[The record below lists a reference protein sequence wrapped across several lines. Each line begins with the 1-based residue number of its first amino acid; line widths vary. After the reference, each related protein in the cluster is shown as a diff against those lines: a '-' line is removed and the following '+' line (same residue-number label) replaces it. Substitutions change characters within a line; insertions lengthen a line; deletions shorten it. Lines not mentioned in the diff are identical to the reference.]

1 MGFNKLR
8 TLWHFS
14 DLFLWPA
21 KSASG
26 AKIKI
31 SNQSALRL
39 YRGAK
44 TAEESNRVTTLY
56 GLIHAEIPRELI
68 QRELLITHCYVLHQ
82 NIYTPQKPK
91 HRQKKVI
98 ILKRQKCAT
107 IGKRIGENRD

>member
-1 MGFNKLR
+1 M
-8 TLWHFS
+8 
-14 DLFLWPA
+14 
-21 KSASG
+21 
-26 AKIKI
+26 
-31 SNQSALRL
+31 RL

-44 TAEESNRVTTLY
+44 TAEESNRVTTPF

-91 HRQKKVI
+91 HRQKKEVI
-98 ILKRQKCAT
+98 ILKRQKCST